1 VSRLKHF
8 IFGLLSS
15 YFAIGI
21 NIAYTLATVPLA
33 LYYLGQE
40 EFGIWALVTQF
51 SGYLMLL
58 ELGMVGAVARILTDH
73 KDDINGGTYG
83 TILVTGSII
92 FVIQGIGIAIIGILF
107 AWLSTPY
114 LNLPEGL
121 RQTFCII
128 MSIQAIL
135 SGLRLSFTSI
145 GSPLWCHQRLDL
157 CNLSGILNLVSSF
170 FALWASFYFGLKLY
184 GLLVSATVGSV
195 IALLVCYKSCM
206 YLNLYPSHF
215 WKPRF
220 DLKIF
225 VRLLRFGSDLFMM
238 NLGNQ
243 LSSASQL
250 IIVSQTLGLKEVA
263 TWSVCTRVY
272 TFAQQFVN
280 RIFDSSAGGLSEMFV
295 RSEMQRF
302 EKRFRDL
309 LLVSALVA
317 GLAGSFIALINNS
330 FVSIW
335 TSEQVFWSPW
345 NNLLLACLL
354 FVSTITRCN
363 VDLTIITQKIG
374 IIRYA
379 RLIEGALFI
388 FISLFV
394 ITDFGFA
401 GILFVALFCNIFVTG
416 LISIG
421 KTARFFNIS
430 ILEAISGINYTP
442 ILLILTAVI
451 CAVIFNLP
459 FSDLY
464 IYLQTFIQI
473 SIFVSIIVPFA
484 WFFSIN
490 RMFRLEAKA
499 VISSTISS
507 LTNVIWSRKSLKPW

>member
-1 VSRLKHF
+1 MSRIKYF
-8 IFGLLSS
+8 FSGLLSS
-15 YFAIGI
+15 YAAISV
-21 NIAYTLATVPLA
+21 NILYTLASVPLA
-33 LYYLGQE
+33 LHYLGKE

-58 ELGMVGAVARILTDH
+58 ELGMVGAVARILSNH

-83 TILVTGSII
+83 SILVTGSII
-92 FVIQGIGIAIIGILF
+92 FLVQGIGIAVIGILF
-107 AWLSTPY
+107 AWLCSSY
-114 LNLPEGL
+114 LNLPNGL

-135 SGLRLSFTSI
+135 SGLRLSLTSI

-157 CNLSGILNLVSSF
+157 CNLSGILNLISSF
-170 FALWASFYFGLKLY
+170 FTLWASFYFGLKLY

-206 YLNLYPSHF
+206 YLSLYPSHF
-215 WKPRF
+215 WETRF

-250 IIVSQTLGLKEVA
+250 IIVSQTLGIKEVA
-263 TWSVCTRVY
+263 TWSLCTRVY

-295 RSEMQRF
+295 RSEMLRF
-302 EKRFRDL
+302 KKRFRDL

-363 VDLTIITQKIG
+363 VDLTIITQDIG

-388 FISLFV
+388 SISLFV
-394 ITDFGFA
+394 VTDFGFV
-401 GILFVALFCNIFVTG
+401 GILFVALCCNIFVTG

-421 KTARFFNIS
+421 KTARFFKIS
-430 ILEAISGINYTP
+430 MLEAISGINYTP
-442 ILLILTAVI
+442 LLLILTSVI

-459 FSDLY
+459 FSELY
-464 IYLQTFIQI
+464 IYLQIFIQI
-473 SIFVSIIVPFA
+473 SLFVFIIIPFA
-484 WFFSIN
+484 WFFSID
-490 RMFRLEAKA
+490 RMLRLEAKI
-499 VISSTISS
+499 VISSTLSS
-507 LTNVIWSRKSLKPW
+507 LTNVIWPRKSFKP